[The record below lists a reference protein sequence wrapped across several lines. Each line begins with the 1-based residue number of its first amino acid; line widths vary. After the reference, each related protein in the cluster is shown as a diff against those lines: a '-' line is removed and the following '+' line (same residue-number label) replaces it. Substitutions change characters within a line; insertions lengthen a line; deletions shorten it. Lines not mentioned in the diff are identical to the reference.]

1 MGRPR
6 LQRRRSQ
13 IMGRLQHHRSDRSKL
28 RRHRLRRSKGRALT
42 AKLIEGLSNKPFAG
56 MRNCPAKIGCY
67 KTSIPKSLVVYLA
80 KREPILIQAENGW
93 VTQRNQCRDPR
104 HDRLLSAKLRRAYSR
119 A

>member
-1 MGRPR
+1 MLIVQRRRSQIMGRPKLQRHRSQIMGRPR

-13 IMGRLQHHRSDRSKL
+13 IMGRPKLQHHRSDRSKL

-42 AKLIEGLSNKPFAG
+42 AKLIEGLSDKPFAA

-80 KREPILIQAENGW
+80 KREPI
-93 VTQRNQCRDPR
+93 
-104 HDRLLSAKLRRAYSR
+104 
-119 A
+119 